1 MPVYEEKEKVNGQ
14 KRYYIR
20 TYVTDEFGKR
30 KQITRHNKT
39 WIGRDGYWLAYQEE
53 SMLKSKKINKHE
65 NITLKELYNEYLNH
79 KKPML
84 KLSTY
89 LKYKDDIENYILPY
103 FENKIARQI
112 TSSDI
117 LKWQDKI
124 NKLDL
129 SIYTKKELILLFHH

>member
-89 LKYKDDIENYILPY
+89 LKYKDDIENLNKLKKGLQKLKLDKYGKTKAANIRWLIVDI
-103 FENKIARQI
+103 EN
-112 TSSDI
+112 I
-117 LKWQDKI
+117 LK
-124 NKLDL
+124 KLR
-129 SIYTKKELILLFHH
+129 I